1 VAREFDEERIETGE
15 LISLEDFLER
25 VSLVADADDL
35 PPEAPGA
42 DAGVVTLM
50 TLHTAKG
57 LEFPVVFLSGMED
70 GTFPHMRALSEP
82 LELEEERRLAYVGI
96 TRARERLYLSRAA
109 VRSAWGAPQYHP
121 ASRFLDEIPPE
132 LVEWERLESAVDA
145 ARQGRRM
152 GGSAMESLANRR
164 EMTRASSKPVLHLSP
179 GDRVTHDSFGLGTVL
194 RVEGEGDR
202 AMAHV
207 DFGSEGVKRLLLRYA
222 PVVKL

>member
-1 VAREFDEERIETGE
+1 
-15 LISLEDFLER
+15 
-25 VSLVADADDL
+25 
-35 PPEAPGA
+35 
-42 DAGVVTLM
+42 
-50 TLHTAKG
+50 
-57 LEFPVVFLSGMED
+57 MED

-121 ASRFLDEIPPE
+121 ASRFLDEIPAE
-132 LVEWERLESAVDA
+132 LVQWERIESAVDA

-152 GGSAMESLANRR
+152 GGSAMESLAGRR
-164 EMTRASSKPVLHLSP
+164 EMARASSRPMISLSP

-194 RVEGEGDR
+194 RVEGDGDR

-207 DFGSEGVKRLLLRYA
+207 DFGAEGVKRLLLRYA
-222 PVVKL
+222 PVTKL